1 MKIRNFI
8 PPQPPNLFIPHSW
21 RDESFGRQICHF
33 LKITKIDLKLLHMIR
48 NRVLGI
54 QKCSGMLLELLGV
67 VTVMCQI
74 ATKNAYT
81 FLAWTRRPVKYFS
94 NDS

>member
-1 MKIRNFI
+1 MKIRNFT

-21 RDESFGRQICHF
+21 RDESYGRQIYHF
-33 LKITKIDLKLLHMIR
+33 LKIIKIDLKLLHMIR

-67 VTVMCQI
+67 VTAIVSNRDKI
-74 ATKNAYT
+74 SHP
-81 FLAWTRRPVKYFS
+81 FLAVRA
-94 NDS
+94 

>member
-1 MKIRNFI
+1 MKIRNFT

-21 RDESFGRQICHF
+21 RDESFGRQIYHF

-67 VTVMCQI
+67 VTAIVSNRDKI
-74 ATKNAYT
+74 SHT
-81 FLAWTRRPVKYFS
+81 FLAGTRRCVWP
-94 NDS
+94 